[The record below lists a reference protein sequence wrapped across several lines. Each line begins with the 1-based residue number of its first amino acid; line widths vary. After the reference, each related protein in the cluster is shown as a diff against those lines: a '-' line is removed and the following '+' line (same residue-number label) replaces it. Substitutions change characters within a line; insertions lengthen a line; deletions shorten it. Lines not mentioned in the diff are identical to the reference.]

1 MGELQLLEYLLHHAR
16 ADFLVAVER
25 PPGPFLERLGPG
37 FGDIV
42 DERREAEPEVAGCE
56 GHIVDHHARV
66 EEHIFVMVVPPLIH
80 SRHQRD
86 LGENALE
93 QPRVEHQPEPHRG
106 SRRREDFQE
115 LFGDSLACNDGEAV
129 AHAGNRLQDLRDY
142 REIQLRG
149 KADRP
154 HHPQGVVVKCLLR
167 VERSAEDPA
176 LQILPSVERVMQ
188 ESDGF
193 PVQ

>member
-106 SRRREDFQE
+106 GRRRKDLQE
-115 LFGDSLACNDGEAV
+115 LVGDPLDCHDGEAV
-129 AHAGNRLQDLRDY
+129 AHGDDRLADPGED
-142 REIQLRG
+142 REIYLRS
-149 KADRP
+149 KTDRP
-154 HHPQGVVVKCLLR
+154 HHPQGIIVKCLLR
-167 VERSAEDPA
+167 VKRGPEDPVF
-176 LQILPSVERVMQ
+176 QILPSVERVMQ